1 MTQLLL
7 LMFIHHLALASPFGI
22 FHPIR
27 QIWNR
32 FPSGKDIIQQMV
44 YISSHVEVKP
54 RKIKHFSATLIILI
68 YIGLQNVCVLKQEEH
83 ARTCSYV
90 ANHKSDFQDSK
101 TQVMLQPWSII
112 SVCCQKQALLRVRSS
127 GITISQD
134 WRSSQRSPLRL
145 PMKRFNIVDSVRY
158 EKVEFVPKWWWS
170 NSIKNRT
177 IKPKQS
183 TNQSNMSKSIHT
195 HTTSHFGQVECPRPF
210 VDVVNVQ
217 KWSDG
222 STSEAGVINIIWKGQ
237 CETLLKVGV
246 SLNKRLFFKSLR
258 TLWNVHWHPVRFGVP
273 ILLLLHH
280 RSLRSPLHSLP
291 RHPTCM
297 K

>member
-1 MTQLLL
+1 
-7 LMFIHHLALASPFGI
+7 
-22 FHPIR
+22 
-27 QIWNR
+27 
-32 FPSGKDIIQQMV
+32 
-44 YISSHVEVKP
+44 
-54 RKIKHFSATLIILI
+54 
-68 YIGLQNVCVLKQEEH
+68 
-83 ARTCSYV
+83 
-90 ANHKSDFQDSK
+90 
-101 TQVMLQPWSII
+101 MLQSWSII

-158 EKVEFVPKWWWS
+158 DQVEFVPKWWWS
-170 NSIKNRT
+170 NSIEN
-177 IKPKQS
+177 PKQS

-217 KWSDG
+217 KWSEGFNLG
-222 STSEAGVINIIWKGQ
+222 SGRDKHH
-237 CETLLKVGV
+237 LKRTVWN
-246 SLNKRLFFKSLR
+246 SLEGRGLAKQTPFFKSLR
-258 TLWNVHWHPVRFGVP
+258 TLWYVHWHPVRFGVP

-280 RSLRSPLHSLP
+280 HSLRSPLHSLP
-291 RHPTCM
+291 QHPTCM